1 MTLENADNDPQQS
14 ADIWELLYYV
24 IEMLLEME
32 ADNARREEEK

>member
-1 MTLENADNDPQQS
+1 MTLENADNDSQQS